1 MNITTAERNSG
12 ISRKLIMAVVRQLGG
27 REFLED
33 IRNHGMAGGF
43 PGFTYYADT
52 VSFFKRNR
60 AEIVATVKHMASEF
74 GEEPLTMVAGFGCLS
89 PADEETKESICRC
102 LYGGRLTDNDMTV
115 ANALAWFAGEEVA
128 RAFEPR
134 D

>member
-1 MNITTAERNSG
+1 MNITTANQNSG
-12 ISRKLIMAVVRQLGG
+12 ISRKLILAVIRQLGG
-27 REFLED
+27 RERLED
-33 IRNHGMAGGF
+33 IRNHGIDGGYA
-43 PGFTYYADT
+43 GFTYYADT

-60 AEIVATVKHMASEF
+60 SEIVALVKQMASEL
-74 GEEPLTMVAGFGCLS
+74 GEEPLNLVAGFGCLR

-102 LYGGRLTDNDMTV
+102 LYGGRLTDGDTQV

>member
-1 MNITTAERNSG
+1 MKIQTAVSNSG
-12 ISRKLIMAVVRQLGG
+12 ISSKLINAVIRQLGG
-27 REFLED
+27 QESLED
-33 IRNHGMAGGF
+33 IRNHGIDGGF
-43 PGFTYYADT
+43 AGFTYHSDT

-60 AEIVATVKHMASEF
+60 VEIVELLKTMAEEF
-74 GEEPLTMVAGFGCLS
+74 GQSPMDLVASFRCLS
-89 PADEETKESICRC
+89 PVDEETKESIARC
-102 LYGGRLTDNDMTV
+102 IYGGRMTDDDTQV